1 MANVNL
7 LTDTLQ
13 LFEKQLGDLKIIL
26 NLFRALL
33 RFVFRDLYLDLYLEL
48 YLE

>member
-26 NLFRALL
+26 NLFIALL